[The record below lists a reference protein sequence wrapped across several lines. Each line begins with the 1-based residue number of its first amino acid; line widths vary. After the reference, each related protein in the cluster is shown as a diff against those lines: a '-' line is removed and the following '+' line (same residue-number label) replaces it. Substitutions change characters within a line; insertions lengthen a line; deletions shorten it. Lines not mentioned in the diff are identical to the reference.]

1 MMQAASSL
9 PTLSAEE
16 ERARDFGL
24 VSLINVDANLFSKE
38 VVCVPHHKCFI
49 SWFMHLQDLYSV
61 ADYFFYFVESQLS
74 LNTFCR
80 S

>member
-49 SWFMHLQDLYSV
+49 S
-61 ADYFFYFVESQLS
+61 
-74 LNTFCR
+74 
-80 S
+80 